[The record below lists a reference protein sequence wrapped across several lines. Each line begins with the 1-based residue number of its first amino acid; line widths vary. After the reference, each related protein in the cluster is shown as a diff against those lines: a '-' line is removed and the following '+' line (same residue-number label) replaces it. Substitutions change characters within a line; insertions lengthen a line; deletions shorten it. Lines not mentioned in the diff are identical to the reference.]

1 MREKVKNDYG
11 GDVRCIVDAA
21 RGSLV
26 FSTLGGLLE
35 VVEALVS
42 GSSSADAA
50 AAAGATQF
58 IIVRV
63 KDRLSKPATGGYRDI
78 MLNGSVA
85 GHVCEL
91 QLQVKKLL
99 DFKAHAHKLYEILRS
114 VGWDGDERRPI
125 ALRPKPVASPVDSP
139 LVNDATAARSSGAA
153 ASELPPAT
161 ADTLEPFSGLL
172 LKRANLVKDWRQ
184 RFFTIHIY
192 HEESRRAAELRYFE
206 KAHDAESTP
215 AKPDAEP
222 KGIISLQGAAIA
234 DGKGD
239 VEFSVSS
246 SGGEKYLLRAHTREA
261 KDAWKRKLLEA
272 KSWSQ
277 QHVS

>member
-78 MLNGSVA
+78 MLNGSVG

-91 QLQVKKLL
+91 QLHIKNLVV
-99 DFKAHAHKLYEILRS
+99 FKAQAHVIYGILRS
-114 VGWDGDERRPI
+114 VGWDGDERPI
-125 ALRPKPVASPVDSP
+125 ALRPEPAAS
-139 LVNDATAARSSGAA
+139 AAAPSSKAA
-153 ASELPPAT
+153 ASDASGGAAVVE
-161 ADTLEPFSGLL
+161 EPKASEPNYSGLL
-172 LKRANLVKDWRQ
+172 HKRGHVRTNWKQ
-184 RFFTIHIY
+184 
-192 HEESRRAAELRYFE
+192 RYFE
-206 KAHDAESTP
+206 IQGSEVLYYVRKRDDA
-215 AKPDAEP
+215 P
-222 KGIISLQGAAIA
+222 KGRIPLRGATVIGWRTGSVAGH
-234 DGKGD
+234 DS
-239 VEFSVSS
+239 EFAVVTH
-246 SGGEKYLLRAHTREA
+246 SGEQYPLRAHTPVA
-261 KDAWKRKLLEA
+261 RKKWELELEKA
-272 KSWSQ
+272 IGQ
-277 QHVS
+277 AT